1 MKRFEEE
8 FEINRM
14 VERRLSLLRA
24 KLRDFETL
32 YEGMPE
38 GNLLIAPGT
47 NVDSYRYYMRQSP
60 HDKQGIYLDRHQA
73 EIKKK
78 LAEKKYVEKLIKNVK
93 SEITML
99 EKVNKLNISDSIVG
113 TFSNLNPGVR
123 KLIDPVNVD
132 SETYVDMWLGET
144 YEGLGF
150 DENDTSELY
159 SGKNERMR
167 SKSEVLIANA
177 LIKRGIPY
185 KYECPVTIG
194 GGMVLYPDFTILD
207 IKNRKVKYWE
217 HLGKM
222 SDMSYVSRNMWKLDE
237 YKKVGIYLG
246 INLFVTYE
254 SMQKALGTGEIDK
267 VIEAML
273 GMDF

>member
-1 MKRFEEE
+1 
-8 FEINRM
+8 
-14 VERRLSLLRA
+14 
-24 KLRDFETL
+24 
-32 YEGMPE
+32 
-38 GNLLIAPGT
+38 
-47 NVDSYRYYMRQSP
+47 MRQSP

-78 LAEKKYVEKLIKNVK
+78 LADKKYVEKLIKNVQ
-93 SEITML
+93 SEIAKL
-99 EKVNKLNISDSIVG
+99 EKVNKLNISDSIVE
-113 TFSNLNPGVR
+113 TYKELNPGI
-123 KLIDPVNVD
+123 KALIEPVNVD
-132 SETYVDMWLGET
+132 DETFVNMWLSET

-222 SDMSYVSRNMWKLDE
+222 GDMSYVSRNMWKLDE

-267 VIEAML
+267 VIEAIL
-273 GMDF
+273 R